1 MKKKVL
7 AFILAVSLVSAVVSA
22 AVVVCKGTVIGIKGN
37 KVLIKVEDDVTK
49 LKKGDAVTIKKGGSE
64 DSEELTPQ
72 LQGC

>member
-22 AVVVCKGTVIGIKGN
+22 AVVCKGTVIGIKGN
-37 KVLIKVEDDVTK
+37 KVLIQVEDDVTK
-49 LKKGDAVTIKKGGSE
+49 LKKGDEVIIKKGGSE
-64 DSEELTPQ
+64 DSEKLTPQ